1 MKCESCKKIKLR
13 TQEEKKKLITRL
25 NRVEGQVRGVKQ
37 MINDDRYCNDII
49 IQLAAINKAI
59 KSIANV
65 MIEEHM
71 HTCMIKDIKEGNE
84 EVINEIIELFKR
96 FQ

>member
-59 KSIANV
+59 KGIANV

-84 EVINEIIELFKR
+84 EVINEIVELFKR